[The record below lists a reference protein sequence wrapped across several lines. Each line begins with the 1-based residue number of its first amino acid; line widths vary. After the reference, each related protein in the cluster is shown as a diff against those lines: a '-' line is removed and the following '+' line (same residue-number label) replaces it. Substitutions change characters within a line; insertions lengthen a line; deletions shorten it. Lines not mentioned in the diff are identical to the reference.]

1 MLGHGVTFILG
12 GARSGKSSFA
22 EGLIEASGLEAVY
35 LATGKAWD
43 DEMSARIG
51 LHKARRGSAWT
62 TIEVPLDL
70 VGLLQSR
77 SAGNRAVL
85 VDCLTLWLT
94 NLMMAERDI
103 EAETAELVAVLPR
116 LKGPLVFVS
125 NEVGLGI
132 VPKTAWRASFAIMRG
147 ASIKPWPGPR
157 QLSISWQQDCRSK

>member
-62 TIEVPLDL
+62 TIEEPLDL
-70 VGLLQSR
+70 VGLLQSE

-132 VPKTAWRASFAIMRG
+132 VQIGRAHV
-147 ASIKPWPGPR
+147 
-157 QLSISWQQDCRSK
+157 